1 MSERLQRWSAYS
13 LVTLMAMAVLVMFI
27 MRPWINPSIFQMG
40 LFLLGMGW
48 AIAMVIRPFRLRY
61 SFPMLPLACAIAWGL
76 FQLAANGI
84 ASRAD
89 TRRAVLTWAGNL
101 VAFSLSRQVCES
113 KPIRLAFL
121 NALLSFAFI
130 LSLIALLQFFSA
142 DTRIFWLFPSDG
154 APALGPFVNHDQ
166 YAAFLEML
174 LPLALVRAL
183 RGKTR
188 AIYSAIAAAAMYASV
203 IAGASR
209 AGGVIATA
217 EMVAVPILL
226 ARRGRMPAPRPRF
239 AAAPVLLLALVFTAV
254 VGWTSL
260 WHRFQ
265 DRDPFQGRRAML
277 SGAVQMIAAKPWT
290 GFGLGTFP
298 TAYPAYGPVDFGSVV
313 NHAHNDWAEW
323 MADGGIPFALL
334 LLSILVWS
342 VPRAWQ
348 SVWGIGLLAVYL
360 HSLVDFPLQ
369 KPVLELWLFGLLGA
383 LACEKTREDAT
394 EDPS

>member
-1 MSERLQRWSAYS
+1 VSERLQRWSAYS

-27 MRPWINPSIFQMG
+27 MRLWINPSTFQMG
-40 LFLLGMGW
+40 LFVLGIGW

-76 FQLAANGI
+76 FQLAANGT

-89 TRRAVLTWAGNL
+89 TRLAVLTWAGNL
-101 VAFSLSRQVCES
+101 VAFSLARQVSES
-113 KPIRLAFL
+113 EPIRRAFL
-121 NALLSFAFI
+121 SALLSFAFI
-130 LSLIALLQFFSA
+130 LSLIALIQFFSA

-174 LPLALVRAL
+174 LPLALVRAID
-183 RGKTR
+183 GETG
-188 AIYSAIAAAAMYASV
+188 AIHFAIAAATMYASV

-254 VGWTSL
+254 VGCTSL

-334 LLSILVWS
+334 LFSIVVWS
-342 VPRAWQ
+342 LPRAWR
-348 SVWGIGLLAVYL
+348 SVWGIGLLAVFL
-360 HSLVDFPLQ
+360 HGLVDFPLQ
-369 KPVLELWLFGLLGA
+369 KPVLQLWLFGLLGA